1 MSKTSLCSHLEPTD
15 RIECKTAF
23 SPSRPEG
30 YPVLGVGDLS
40 IFPTERQLRALRAAI
55 DNWLNEEA
63 TRTGLGAGI

>member
-15 RIECKTAF
+15 RIECKTSF

-40 IFPTERQLRALRAAI
+40 IFPTAQQLRAIHRAI
-55 DNWLNEEA
+55 EQWLTEEA
-63 TRTGLGAGI
+63 TRNGLGAGI